1 MSTFLALLV
10 LLLDLEHLI
19 EFMARVRSS
28 HQGLALAQER
38 IDVLRRLN
46 LEQAVLVC
54 LLHGIE
60 TLFILVLLRS
70 IYLHHFIK
78 AILELFVKI
87 IG

>member
-1 MSTFLALLV
+1 M